1 MMRPRFFLPMAE
13 RERLLDRLRAQVE
26 REAEVEFA
34 TVFGS
39 FLDPELPFA
48 DIDVGLG
55 LAPGADPLQPCHGAQ
70 VPPSPRRLRP
80 VPGRA
85 GRAPG
90 MGGSLPTAV
99 CGGSRA
105 LGMK

>member
-55 LAPGADPLQPCHGAQ
+55 LAPGADPERYALD
-70 VPPSPRRLRP
+70 
-80 VPGRA
+80 RA
-85 GRAPG
+85 ANW
-90 MGGSLPTAV
+90 TV
-99 CGGSRA
+99 A
-105 LGMK
+105 LGILWMWWFSPARRWGCRCRS

>member
-55 LAPGADPLQPCHGAQ
+55 LAPGADPTATRSIAPLTGL
-70 VPPSPRRLRP
+70 SPWVILWMWWFSPARRWGCRC
-80 VPGRA
+80 R
-85 GRAPG
+85 
-90 MGGSLPTAV
+90 S
-99 CGGSRA
+99 
-105 LGMK
+105 